1 VIAGGGECCYNCRA
15 KGRPM
20 EKTLT
25 ETLNITSPLAA
36 DVAAGLTVGTRVR
49 ISGVIYTGRDAAHKR
64 LVASLD
70 AGEEM
75 PVDLRGQT
83 IYYVGPSPAPPGHV
97 IGSAGPTTSSR
108 MDVFTPRLMEAGL
121 RAMIG
126 KGGRSAEVRTAIQ
139 RHGGV
144 YFVAVGGAAALI
156 ARSIKRADIIAYEDL
171 GTEAIR
177 RLEIEDFPAIVAN
190 DAAGGDIFE
199 AGQLAYRREG

>member
-1 VIAGGGECCYNCRA
+1 
-15 KGRPM
+15 
-20 EKTLT
+20 
-25 ETLNITSPLAA
+25 
-36 DVAAGLTVGTRVR
+36 VR
-49 ISGVIYTGRDAAHKR
+49 ISGVIYTGRDAAHQR
-64 LVASLD
+64 LVAALESGREL
-70 AGEEM
+70 
-75 PVDLRGQT
+75 PFDLRGQT
-83 IYYVGPSPAPPGHV
+83 IYYVGPSPAPPGQV

-126 KGGRSAEVRTAIQ
+126 KGGRSPEVRQAIQ

-171 GTEAIR
+171 ATEAIR
-177 RLEIEDFPAIVAN
+177 RLEVEGFPAIVAN

-199 AGQLAYRREG
+199 EGQAAYRRGG